1 MLSGRSIEKI
11 TMTYRIWVAVVV
23 VTALYTVAVLLFG
36 FEGPIALSMNFA
48 RVSLTFAVLILYVPV
63 IMIIFK
69 EVPAPSRDYLLAGII
84 CDRLSSFLFSVSN
97 EAGRVFDYDTSVFTN
112 PVAGYFSLLL
122 IAGAA
127 FYIAAP
133 DATVMNT
140 TKRTVA
146 ISIGIVVGVLVG
158 FVAPFFR

>member
-1 MLSGRSIEKI
+1 
-11 TMTYRIWVAVVV
+11 MTYRIWVTVLG
-23 VTALYTVAVLLFG
+23 VTALYAALVLLFE
-36 FEGPIALSMNFA
+36 FEGPIAIGMNFT

-63 IMIIFK
+63 LTIIFK
-69 EVPAPSRDYLLAGII
+69 QVPPPSRDYLLAGII

-97 EAGRVFDYDTSVFTN
+97 EAGRVFQYDTSVFTN

-122 IAGAA
+122 IAGAL

-140 TKRTVA
+140 KRRTVA
-146 ISIGIVVGVLVG
+146 ISIGVIVGVLVV
-158 FVAPFFR
+158 FVAPLFR